1 MCKVTSQSHKFWRHS
16 NSSMIFSFFSFPFF
30 PLFVLLLLPVDF
42 VFVFLPIYL
51 LLCAFNFVLLL
62 LLLLFFCCL
71 FILSA
76 VFISV
81 CVGLGLIFCWWEKK
95 FSYFGVVYKYLSVG
109 MEMAV
114 IKELFIILYISDM
127 FFTNL
132 VYFFYIYLFILLSY
146 FNFSYSLCC
155 VCYECVV
162 INTWW
167 CASLCVIVL

>member
-1 MCKVTSQSHKFWRHS
+1 
-16 NSSMIFSFFSFPFF
+16 MIVEWFLFLFIQFFLFLSFLCLFYFF
-30 PLFVLLLLPVDF
+30 FPVDF
-42 VFVFLPIYL
+42 VFVFCRSI
-51 LLCAFNFVLLL
+51 CCCVLLSL
-62 LLLLFFCCL
+62 SCCSCCCFFLLF
-71 FILSA
+71 
-76 VFISV
+76 VFFKCSFHFSV
-81 CVGLGLIFCWWEKK
+81 SGLGLIFCWWENK

-155 VCYECVV
+155 VYECVV

-167 CASLCVIVL
+167 CASLCVIVI

>member
-1 MCKVTSQSHKFWRHS
+1 
-16 NSSMIFSFFSFPFF
+16 MIVEWFLFLFIQFFLFLSFLCLFYFF
-30 PLFVLLLLPVDF
+30 FPVDF
-42 VFVFLPIYL
+42 VFVFCRSI
-51 LLCAFNFVLLL
+51 CCCVLLSL
-62 LLLLFFCCL
+62 SCCCCCCCFFFLLF
-71 FILSA
+71 
-76 VFISV
+76 VFFKCSFHFSV
-81 CVGLGLIFCWWEKK
+81 SGLGLIFCWWENK

-167 CASLCVIVL
+167 CASLRVIVI